1 MLKNKAHNPGGEY
14 MNISSVIVHTYPQE
28 MSELQQQLESLPG
41 VDVHAAMD
49 DGRIIITIED
59 TPESVP
65 AKVLM
70 NVQNLQGVLSAA
82 MVYNYCDDQSLPT
95 QE

>member
-1 MLKNKAHNPGGEY
+1 
-14 MNISSVIVHTYPQE
+14 MNISSIIVHAYPQE
-28 MSELQQQLESLPG
+28 ADVLQKKLADLPG

-59 TPESVP
+59 TPENVP

-70 NVQNLQGVLSAA
+70 SVQNLQGVLSAA
-82 MVYNYCDDQSLPT
+82 LVYKYCDEQLLPKH
-95 QE
+95 E

>member
-1 MLKNKAHNPGGEY
+1 
-14 MNISSVIVHTYPQE
+14 MNISSIVIHTHPQD
-28 MSELQQQLESLPG
+28 SSALQGKLTDLPG

-59 TPESVP
+59 TPENVP
-65 AKVLM
+65 SETLM
-70 NVQNLQGVLSAA
+70 NVQNMQGVLSAA
-82 MVYNYCDDQSLPT
+82 MVYNYCDELLTPT

>member
-1 MLKNKAHNPGGEY
+1 
-14 MNISSVIVHTYPQE
+14 MNISSIVVHTRPQE
-28 MSELQQQLESLPG
+28 SSALQGRLAGLPG

-59 TPESVP
+59 TPTSVP
-65 AKVLM
+65 SETLRS
-70 NVQNLQGVLSAA
+70 VQNMQGVLSAA
-82 MVYNYCDDQSLPT
+82 MVYNYSDEQSSSM